1 MMQTFRNYITI
12 HSSNRHA
19 LLFETTWLFRRTWFN
34 KIVLNSLASLKWT
47 SSMTHKTEKLWFSTI
62 YSYHF
67 SLCKCI
73 VFVWLHQRTEIQK
86 MIKDNRLNR
95 DWDLS
100 YSIFASS
107 FYKDVFRTL
116 SRTQDGTI
124 YENIYLTCFTEF

>member
-12 HSSNRHA
+12 HSSNRHD

-95 DWDLS
+95 DWVLS
-100 YSIFASS
+100 YSIFTSS

-116 SRTQDGTI
+116 SRTQDGTF